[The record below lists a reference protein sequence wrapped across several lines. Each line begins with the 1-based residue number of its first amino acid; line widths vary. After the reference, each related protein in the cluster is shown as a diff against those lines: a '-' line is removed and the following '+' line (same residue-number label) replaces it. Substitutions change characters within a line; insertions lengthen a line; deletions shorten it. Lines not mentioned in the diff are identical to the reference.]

1 MNRILFILLTLVAG
15 YFALRA
21 LRRRGKS
28 DAPTA
33 PAAKGQS
40 MVACAHCGV
49 FVPEADAVIERGV
62 RYCSREHL
70 LLGPGGKSSRT
81 RR

>member
-21 LRRRGKS
+21 LRRRVKS
-28 DAPTA
+28 DSSTPSDG
-33 PAAKGQS
+33 KGQA

-49 FVPEADAVIERGV
+49 FLPEVEAVTERGV

-70 LLGPGGKSSRT
+70 ALGPGGKAGRT
-81 RR
+81 RK